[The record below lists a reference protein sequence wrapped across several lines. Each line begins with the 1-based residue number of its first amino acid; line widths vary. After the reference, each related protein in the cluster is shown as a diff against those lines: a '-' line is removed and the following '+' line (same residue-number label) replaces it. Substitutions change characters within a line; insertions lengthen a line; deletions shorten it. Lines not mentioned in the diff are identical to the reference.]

1 MKYFKIILSGI
12 LLLFSISLFAQQKLK
27 GTVLEKATGE
37 GLPGVNVVIKG
48 TLKGTSSDFD
58 GNFQLEN
65 VKSGDVLVFSSI
77 GFIEQELTIA
87 NNFNVTITMQED
99 SQQLD
104 EVVVVGYG
112 TTTKKDATGSVTSIS
127 SKDFNQT
134 PVVGAEQLLQGKV
147 PGVRIT
153 SVGGQPD
160 AAPNI
165 RIRGGASLNANNAP
179 LIVIDGVP
187 IDNTNP
193 AGVSNPLTLVNPNDI
208 ENFSILKDA
217 SATAIYGSRASNG
230 VILITTKKGTNKGVK
245 FNFASNVSIG
255 VVGKTLDVMN
265 GSEFTKFIQTYHPE
279 HTDKLGIDDPTT
291 NATDDL
297 STPQIE
303 GRILYDTNWQDAIYR
318 TAVSTNNNFSAR
330 AFLFDKVPARF
341 SFGHTK
347 SEGIVKTND
356 YERYSLSMKLTPKFL
371 EDRLKVDVNA
381 KGIYADKNA
390 IDEGGALGGAVN
402 MDPTKPI
409 YDNNASGFGG
419 FYQTTRLND
428 DDPSKATKLLLDGQ
442 YNPVAL
448 LLQRSRPE
456 RVYKFL
462 GNIELD
468 YTMPFLPELRGV
480 LNLGLEASKS
490 KIKEE
495 FTENAIATRQFNAS
509 DTNPNTSAVFNPGVN
524 YTEDQT
530 ITNTTMD
537 AYLVYTKELQG
548 FLNKVELQGG
558 YSYQNFKTDGTKEI
572 FRYNA
577 DTGIREL
584 KPNPQNPTNRYFNE
598 LNLQSF
604 FGRANL
610 NFYDKYLLTLSL
622 RADGSSLFRPSK
634 RWGYFPAAALAW
646 KVKEESFL
654 KNVAFVNTLKLRLGW
669 GKTGQQ
675 DITGVVGYYPS
686 IPLFSQGDASSQ
698 YLNGINIYS
707 AVAFNEN
714 LTWEKSTT
722 YNLGVDFGI
731 LNNTISGTFDIF
743 KRNTTDLL
751 AKVPVAPGQGL
762 TSSFVKNVGETT
774 SKGFELALSATP
786 YKNDVFS
793 VDVNTNI
800 AYNKTE
806 ITSLKDVS
814 RISSSDGGLPIGTGV
829 NLAYSP
835 VGLQA
840 HSAWV
845 FKQLYDSN
853 GNPIWGAHADLNGDG
868 LITNDDRFYRALR
881 PNWTYGFG
889 LNFTYK
895 NWDLTSNFR
904 GQIGG
909 LVYNAKK
916 LTNGWTD
923 KALPVNSN
931 SLTNVLDFYNGAS
944 DVNFIN
950 VNGDVKFS
958 DYYLED
964 ASFLRCEN
972 IVLGYRFDQLL
983 KNGMI
988 RLYGSVANPFI
999 ITKYS
1004 GQDPEN
1010 FNSIDNNFY
1019 PRPRTYTIGVNVDF

>member
-12 LLLFSISLFAQQKLK
+12 LLLFSFQLFAQQKLN
-27 GTVLEKATGE
+27 GTVLEKTTGE

-48 TLKGTSSDFD
+48 TIKGTSSDFD
-58 GNFQLEN
+58 GKFQLEN
-65 VKSGDVLVFSSI
+65 VKTGDVLVFSSI
-77 GFIEQELTIA
+77 GFIDKEVTVGT
-87 NNFNVTITMQED
+87 NFRITVIMEENL
-99 SQQLD
+99 QQLE

-127 SKDFNQT
+127 AKDFNQT

-147 PGVRIT
+147 PGVKIT
-153 SVGGQPD
+153 TAGGQPD

-165 RIRGGASLNANNAP
+165 RIRGGSSLSANNNP

-187 IDNTNP
+187 VDNTNP

-230 VILITTKKGTNKGVK
+230 VIIITTKKGTTGGVK
-245 FNFASNVSIG
+245 FNFSSNVSIG
-255 VVGKTLDVMN
+255 VVGRTLDVMN
-265 GSEFTKFIQTYHPE
+265 SSEFTKFVQTYHP
-279 HTDKLGIDDPTT
+279 TYTNLLGVDDPTT
-291 NATDDL
+291 TATDDL

-303 GRILYDTNWQDAIYR
+303 GRILSDTNWQEAIYR
-318 TAVSTNNNFSAR
+318 TSVSTNTNFSAR
-330 AFLFDKVPARF
+330 AFLFNKVPARF

-356 YERYSLSMKLTPKFL
+356 YERYSLALKLTPKFL
-371 EDRLKVDVNA
+371 NDKLKVDINA

-409 YDNNASGFGG
+409 YDSSANGFGG

-428 DDPSKATKLLLDGQ
+428 SDPSKATKLLLDGQ
-442 YNPVAL
+442 FNPVAL
-448 LLQRSRPE
+448 LMQRSRPE
-456 RVYKFL
+456 RVYKLL
-462 GNIELD
+462 GNVEFD
-468 YTMPFLPELRGV
+468 YTTPFLPELRAV
-480 LNLGLEASKS
+480 LNLGLETSKA

-495 FTENAIATRQFNAS
+495 FTENALATRQFNSS
-509 DTNPNTSAVFNPGVN
+509 DTNPNTSAIFNPGVN
-524 YTEDQT
+524 YTEDQN
-530 ITNTTMD
+530 ITNTTLD
-537 AYLVYTKELQG
+537 AYLVYAKKLNG
-548 FLNKVELQGG
+548 FVSKVELQGG
-558 YSYQNFKTDGTKEI
+558 YSYQNFKNEGSKEI
-572 FRYNA
+572 FRYNTV
-577 DTGIREL
+577 TGIREL
-584 KPNPQNPTNRYFNE
+584 TPNPQNPTNRYFNE

-604 FGRANL
+604 FGRANFDL
-610 NFYDKYLLTLSL
+610 ANKYLFTFSL

-646 KVKEESFL
+646 KIKDEEFL
-654 KNVAFVNTLKLRLGW
+654 KNAEFINTLKLRLGW

-675 DITGVVGYYPS
+675 DITGVVGFYPS

-698 YLNGINIYS
+698 YLNGVNIYS
-707 AVAFNEN
+707 AIAFNEN

-722 YNLGVDFGI
+722 YNVGFDFAF
-731 LNNTISGTFDIF
+731 LNNAISGTFDIF
-743 KRNTTDLL
+743 KRETTDLL
-751 AKVPVAPGQGL
+751 ARTPVAPGQGL
-762 TSSFVKNVGETT
+762 GSSFVKNVGETS
-774 SKGFELALSATP
+774 SKGFELALNGTP
-786 YKNDVFS
+786 YKNDNFS
-793 VDVNTNI
+793 FNVNTNI
-800 AYNKTE
+800 AFNKTE
-806 ITSLKDVS
+806 VTNLKD
-814 RISSSDGGLPIGTGV
+814 ISVIPSKDGGLPIGTGV

-835 VGLQA
+835 VGYQP

-845 FKQLYDSN
+845 FKQLYDAS
-853 GNPIWGAHADLNGDG
+853 GKPIWGAHADLNGDG
-868 LITNDDRFYRALR
+868 VVDNDDRFYKALR

-895 NWDLTSNFR
+895 NWDITSSFR
-904 GQIGG
+904 GQLGG

-916 LTNGWTD
+916 LTNGWSD

-944 DVNFIN
+944 DVNFVN
-950 VNGDVKFS
+950 VNGNVKFS

-964 ASFLRCEN
+964 ATFLRCEN
-972 IVLGYRFDQLL
+972 IVLGYRFDQLI
-983 KNGMI
+983 KKGTV
-988 RLYGSVANPFI
+988 RLYSSVANPFI
-999 ITKYS
+999 ITNYS

>member
-1 MKYFKIILSGI
+1 MKYINIVIFGILS
-12 LLLFSISLFAQQKLK
+12 LISSQLSAQQNFK
-27 GTVLEKATGE
+27 GTVIEKTTGE
-37 GLPGVNVVIKG
+37 GIPGVNVVIKG
-48 TLKGTSSDFD
+48 TTRGTSSDFD
-58 GNFQLEN
+58 GNFQLGN
-65 VKSGDVLVFSSI
+65 VKTGDVLVFSAI
-77 GFIEQELTIA
+77 GFIEKTYSVGT
-87 NNFNVTITMQED
+87 NFTITVQLQED

-127 SKDFNQT
+127 SKDFNKT

-165 RIRGGASLNANNAP
+165 RIRGGASLNANNSP

-230 VILITTKKGTNKGVK
+230 VILITTKKGTNSGVK
-245 FNFASNVSIG
+245 FNFSSDVSIG
-255 VVGKTLDVMN
+255 TVGRTLDVMS
-265 GSEFTKFIQTYHPE
+265 GSEFTRFIQTYHP
-279 HTDKLGIDDPTT
+279 TQTNLLGIDDPTT
-291 NATDDL
+291 TATDNL
-297 STPQIE
+297 STPEVE
-303 GRILYDTNWQDAIYR
+303 GRILFDTDWQDAIYR
-318 TAVSTNNNFSAR
+318 TSVSTNNNFSAR
-330 AFLFDKVPARF
+330 AFLFDKVPAHF

-356 YERYSLSMKLTPKFL
+356 YERYSLSLRLTPKFL
-371 EDRLKVDVNA
+371 NDRLKVDVNA
-381 KGIYADKNA
+381 KGIFADKNA

-409 YDNNASGFGG
+409 FDNSSNGFGG

-428 DDPSKATKLLLDGQ
+428 EDPTQATKLLLDGQ
-442 YNPVAL
+442 FNPVAL
-448 LLQRSRPE
+448 LMQRSRPE
-456 RVYKFL
+456 KVYKLL

-480 LNLGLEASKS
+480 LNLGLETSKAE
-490 KIKEE
+490 IKEE

-509 DTNPNTSAVFNPGVN
+509 DTNPETSAVFNPGVN
-524 YTEDQT
+524 YTEDQN
-530 ITNTTMD
+530 ITNTTLD
-537 AYLVYTKELQG
+537 AYLVYAKQLDG
-548 FLNKVELQGG
+548 FLSKVELQGG
-558 YSYQNFKTDGTKEI
+558 YSYQNFRNEGTKEI
-572 FRYNA
+572 FRYNTE
-577 DTGIREL
+577 TGLREL
-584 KPNPQNPTNRYFNE
+584 QPNPQNPTNRYFNE

-610 NFYDKYLLTLSL
+610 SFDDKYLLTLSL

-646 KVKEESFL
+646 KIEEEDFL
-654 KNVAFVNTLKLRLGW
+654 KNVDFVNTLKLRLGW

-675 DITGVVGYYPS
+675 DITGAVGFYPS

-698 YLNGINIYS
+698 YLDGVNIYS
-707 AVAFNEN
+707 AIAFNEN

-722 YNLGVDFGI
+722 YNLGLDFGFFNDI
-731 LNNTISGTFDIF
+731 LSGSFDIF
-743 KRNTTDLL
+743 QRNTTDLL
-751 AKVPVAPGQGL
+751 ARVPVAPGQGL
-762 TSSFVKNVGETT
+762 GSSFIKNVGETE
-774 SKGFELALSATP
+774 SKGFELALNVTP
-786 YKNDVFS
+786 YENDNFRF
-793 VDVNTNI
+793 DVNTNI

-806 ITSLKDVS
+806 ITSLQDVT
-814 RISSSDGGLPIGTGV
+814 RIVSSDGGLPVGTGV

-868 LITNDDRFYRALR
+868 IINNDDRFYRALR

-916 LTNGWTD
+916 LTNGWRD
-923 KALPVNSN
+923 NALPINSN

-950 VNGDVKFS
+950 TNGNVRFS

-972 IVLGYRFDQLL
+972 IVLGYRFDQLI
-983 KNGMI
+983 KNGMV

-999 ITKYS
+999 ITNYS